1 MGQTVNAASKRPVH
15 YIVLDVIAC
24 IACLFSLAS
33 CALTGKGS
41 SPSTTPS
48 ISVTPSLVSFGNV
61 KIKTQTS
68 QALKLSNPGAND
80 LVISQ
85 ATISGEGFS
94 LSGLTAPMTVAAGSG
109 VSFTVLFQPMTT
121 GTASA
126 SISIS
131 SNATT
136 APVPVSLT
144 GTGVTESPPAITA
157 APTAISFG
165 SLTVKASATQTVKL
179 SNTGTADL
187 AISQATLSGT
197 GFSMSGLTA
206 PVTIAAGAGP
216 SFMVSSQP

>member
-24 IACLFSLAS
+24 IACIFSLAS
-33 CALTGKGS
+33 CALTSKGS
-41 SPSTTPS
+41 SPATNPS

-68 QALKLSNPGAND
+68 QTLKLSNPGAKD

-94 LSGLTAPMTVAAGSG
+94 LSGLTAPMTVAAGTG
-109 VSFTVLFQPMTT
+109 MNFTVLFQPMTS

-136 APVPVSLT
+136 APVTVSLT
-144 GTGVTESPPAITA
+144 GTGVTESTA
-157 APTAISFG
+157 AISATPTAISFG
-165 SLTVKASATQTVKL
+165 NLTVKASATQTVKL
-179 SNTGTADL
+179 SNTGSADL

-197 GFSMSGLTA
+197 GFSMSG
-206 PVTIAAGAGP
+206 
-216 SFMVSSQP
+216 